1 MFFNIDADEG
11 GSIRGWLALDNP
23 SAIPSLI
30 VVIPHREEIQFEAN
44 VMRGDIKEL
53 GIHNTG
59 QVGFEIDQRLVEGLD
74 RIDDITIVEAES
86 RLPIFRRFQMDRHIE
101 KKLFLFDGS
110 TIPQRAINREL
121 SKQFTL
127 LYFNSE
133 RLSLETMLVI
143 INNHFTQSIAIS
155 GRSNFNRYAPFLNN
169 AGYIRAALLRDP
181 FEELAE
187 RLLFLKLL
195 GKSDLANLI
204 GMYTRGFESLLE
216 LARDLP
222 LNDQKA
228 MTAAFRSIT
237 DAQREAIKSPMT
249 RILGCN
255 IGESP
260 EHRHVPIALEN
271 LATMDVVGT
280 RALFG
285 PFKELLAGILGANI
299 FGDEVPTCF
308 PSISHLAASLSRIG
322 VIADLLEHDR
332 ALYSYVEQSID
343 IGLAGSEAPSKR
355 ETQAI

>member
-1 MFFNIDADEG
+1 
-11 GSIRGWLALDNP
+11 
-23 SAIPSLI
+23 
-30 VVIPHREEIQFEAN
+30 
-44 VMRGDIKEL
+44 
-53 GIHNTG
+53 
-59 QVGFEIDQRLVEGLD
+59 
-74 RIDDITIVEAES
+74 
-86 RLPIFRRFQMDRHIE
+86 
-101 KKLFLFDGS
+101 
-110 TIPQRAINREL
+110 
-121 SKQFTL
+121 
-127 LYFNSE
+127 
-133 RLSLETMLVI
+133 MLVI

-237 DAQREAIKSPMT
+237 DEQREAIKSPMT

>member
-1 MFFNIDADEG
+1 MFFNIDVDEG
-11 GSIRGWLALDNP
+11 SAIRGWLALDNP
-23 SAIPSLI
+23 SVIPTLI
-30 VVIPHREEIQFEAN
+30 VLIPDREEIRLEAN
-44 VMRGDIKEL
+44 VMRHDIREL

-59 QVGFEIDQRLVEGLD
+59 QVGFEVNQRLVEGLD
-74 RIDDITIVEAES
+74 QIDDITIVEAES

-110 TIPQRAINREL
+110 AIPQRTINREL
-121 SKQFTL
+121 SRQFTL

-133 RLSLETMLVI
+133 RFSLETMLVI
-143 INNHFTQSIAIS
+143 INNHFTRSILIS
-155 GRSNFNRYAPFLNN
+155 GRSNFNRYSPFLNN

-195 GKSDLANLI
+195 GKSEVSNLL
-204 GMYTRGFESLLE
+204 GMYTNGFQSLLE

-222 LNDQKA
+222 LNDQRT

-237 DAQREAIKSPMT
+237 DEQREAIKSPMT
-249 RILGCN
+249 RMLGCN
-255 IGESP
+255 FDESP

-285 PFKELLAGILGANI
+285 PFKHLLGGILGVDVL
-299 FGDEVPTCF
+299 GDATPTCF
-308 PSISHLAASLSRIG
+308 PSISNLAASLSRIG
-322 VIADLLEHDR
+322 IVADLLEHDQ
-332 ALYSYVEQSID
+332 ALFSYVEQAVSV
-343 IGLAGSEAPSKR
+343 GLAGGEVHSRR
-355 ETQAI
+355 ET